1 MKQNGSTLKSAIA
14 ISWSAI
20 FFTLLLGCQ
29 KSGSAEAAKPTPSPS
44 QHYTLIESAPG
55 VWRLDEH
62 GNVNMYLVVGKKKAM
77 LIDTGCGEPGLEAAV
92 RSVTDLPLVVV
103 NTHGHSDHAAGNRF
117 FPVVH
122 VHPKDSRVARYY
134 AGAMAV
140 VDDAVEGTSFD
151 LGGRSLRVIEVPGH
165 TRGSICLLDEANRMI
180 FTGDNNNTHVWLFLG
195 DALSVEEYLA
205 SLEALIA
212 LSPRFDA
219 IYPGHGERLGPDH
232 LANLAKSCKDILKGG
247 IQAEPYGSYA
257 GALQYGPDN
266 GIIAYSPVKIRKS
279 GE

>member
-1 MKQNGSTLKSAIA
+1 MRRNRSILKSAIA
-14 ISWSAI
+14 ISWAAV
-20 FFTLLLGCQ
+20 FFGLLFGCQ
-29 KSGSAEAAKPTPSPS
+29 KSSSAEAPKPTPSPN
-44 QHYTLIESAPG
+44 QFYALTESAPG
-55 VWRLDEH
+55 VWRVDEH
-62 GNVNMYLVVGKKKAM
+62 GSVNMYLVVGEKKAM

-92 RSVTDLPLVVV
+92 RSVTKLPLVVV

-122 VHPKDSRVARYY
+122 AHPEDARAARYY
-134 AGAMAV
+134 ASAMTIV
-140 VDDAVEGTSFD
+140 EDAVAGTSFD
-151 LGGRSLRVIEVPGH
+151 LGGRSLSVIETPGH
-165 TRGSICLLDEANRMI
+165 TRGSICLLDQANRMI

-212 LSPRFDA
+212 RSSSFDA
-219 IYPGHGERLGPDH
+219 IFPGHELKLGPDH
-232 LANLAKSCKDILKGG
+232 LTNLATSCKGILRGG
-247 IQAEPYGSYA
+247 IRAEPYGSYA

-266 GIIAYSPVKIRKS
+266 AIIAYSPVKIRKS